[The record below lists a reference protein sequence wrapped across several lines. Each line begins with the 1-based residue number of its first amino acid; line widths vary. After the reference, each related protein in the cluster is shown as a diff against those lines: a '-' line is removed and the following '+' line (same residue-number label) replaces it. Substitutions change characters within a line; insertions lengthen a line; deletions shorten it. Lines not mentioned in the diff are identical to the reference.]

1 LVEEYAFKI
10 NGTVIAIRQE
20 TPTVKVFILDLRGQS
35 LDFKPGQYVDVLFG
49 PPEHHYAG
57 GGYSITSSP
66 NLKGTVHLA
75 VKQVDDKGD
84 SAALHARAK
93 VGDPALV
100 MGPGGDFYYVPG
112 SAKSLVLIA
121 GGIGITPLMS
131 VINYVIESEPQ
142 VTIDLLYS
150 AKTPD
155 ELAFHRELEAL
166 AKRHPPFRPLFTI
179 TQPQG
184 KSWPGRTGRI
194 DSSLLAPYAAKSG
207 ADFYLCGP
215 PGMPEALAGILEDLG
230 VDSDRINSESW

>member
-1 LVEEYAFKI
+1 LVEEYAFTI
-10 NGTVIAIRQE
+10 NGTVVAIHQE
-20 TPTVKVFILDLRGQS
+20 TPTVKAFVLDLGGQS
-35 LDFKPGQYVDVLFG
+35 LEFNPGQYVDVLFG
-49 PPEHHYAG
+49 PPEHQYAG

-66 NLKGTVHLA
+66 NLTGTVHLA
-75 VKQVDDKGD
+75 VKRVDDEGD

-112 SAKSLVLIA
+112 SAKFLVLIA

-131 VINYVIESEPQ
+131 VINYVVESEPQ
-142 VTIDLLYS
+142 VVIDLLYS

-155 ELAFHRELEAL
+155 ELAFRQELEAL
-166 AKRHPPFRPLFTI
+166 AKRNPQFRPLFTI

-184 KSWPGRTGRI
+184 QTWLGRTGRI
-194 DSSLLAPYAAKSG
+194 DGSLLAPYAAKPE

-215 PGMPEALAGILEDLG
+215 PGMPEALAQILEDLG
-230 VDSDRINSESW
+230 VDSGRINSESW